1 MNTLEKVKQAAL
13 AMQRYSWE
21 QGVVAQ
27 AFLEAGD
34 RSTAVL
40 LAAEGIHRQRD
51 DGRCCQLGAGSAS
64 TDPCAI
70 GEALIAAWED
80 TGDPTFAQGVQGLLR
95 WALEIAPR
103 NQEGIVYHF
112 DNRKEFWVDSFY
124 MLPPFLARAGQYEA
138 ALQQLD
144 GYWQALYNVEAG
156 LLSHRWDDE
165 KKVLVRSDFWGVG
178 NGWVAAGMARVI
190 ALLPESLQQQ
200 RKRLIHRVKG
210 LLDAA
215 LRYQRPDGMFHDVI
229 NVPDTFPEVNFG
241 QMLAYTIFR
250 GVKEGWL
257 DRSYLPQAHRMR
269 QAARAQVDR
278 YGLVHQVCGAPH
290 FDAPG
295 TAAEGQAFYILMES
309 AGKSLEES

>member
-124 MLPPFLARAGQYEA
+124 MLPPFLARRSS
-138 ALQQLD
+138 
-144 GYWQALYNVEAG
+144 G
-156 LLSHRWDDE
+156 LMLWR
-165 KKVLVRSDFWGVG
+165 KKT
-178 NGWVAAGMARVI
+178 
-190 ALLPESLQQQ
+190 
-200 RKRLIHRVKG
+200 RKRCW
-210 LLDAA
+210 
-215 LRYQRPDGMFHDVI
+215 RP
-229 NVPDTFPEVNFG
+229 
-241 QMLAYTIFR
+241 FR
-250 GVKEGWL
+250 STV
-257 DRSYLPQAHRMR
+257 
-269 QAARAQVDR
+269 
-278 YGLVHQVCGAPH
+278 
-290 FDAPG
+290 
-295 TAAEGQAFYILMES
+295 
-309 AGKSLEES
+309 